1 MRGEESRTSL
11 LCMNRI
17 KNLVVKTRND
27 DIDIYYNVLL
37 YSVQRGKKKKN
48 EKSEKK
54 RDKRRDI

>member
-37 YSVQRGKKKKN
+37 YSVQRGKKKK
-48 EKSEKK
+48 KK
-54 RDKRRDI
+54 